1 MYKWKTLYWEKKTLY
16 HFSKEFIIKINKNT
30 IRTPDIDA
38 F

>member
-1 MYKWKTLYWEKKTLY
+1 MYKWKTLYWEKKLY